1 MKLID
6 VRSFRDGTPFVP
18 FTICLSDGREH
29 RIPHRDFIL
38 ISESGRYALI
48 YNPDDSFVSLHLIM
62 VTQIRTD
69 SPVAKSEGCNGSD
82 ES

>member
-1 MKLID
+1 MKLTD
-6 VRSFRDGTPFVP
+6 VRSFRDASPFVP
-18 FTICLSDGREH
+18 FTICLSDGREY
-29 RIPHRDFIL
+29 RIPYRDFIM
-38 ISESGRYALI
+38 ISDSGRYALI

-69 SPVAKSEGCNGSD
+69 SPVAKSESRNGSD